1 MTNYANEDFGRR
13 RLDFHDQKVVEV
25 LPEHFREDYP
35 KLITLLDAYNDFMD
49 SAGNVNDS
57 LRQVLRARDIDGVS
71 LQFLEYLLQEIGV
84 GISGDN
90 FEDPREVAKN
100 FPDFYRVKGSLF
112 SAKAFFRALYGEDA
126 EISYPKDQLFV
137 VGESQIG
144 AESLRYI
151 QNGALYQT
159 LSILVKSSRPI
170 TQWRE
175 LYKRYVHPAGFYL
188 GGEVLAEGI
197 VNLSLDIMP
206 TAIPDSEASE
216 FEITAIATLDI
227 STPFEPMT
235 GFFQSPDSDTVYR
248 VDLNRTLAAIWN
260 DSASSVDDMYG
271 PLINAATA
279 NTVGFDDSNGIDFSN
294 TYETFDRSEFDS
306 AGSNIWTP

>member
-1 MTNYANEDFGRR
+1 MTNRSFEDFGRR
-13 RLDFHDQKVVEV
+13 NLDFHNPKVVEV
-25 LPEHFREDYP
+25 LPEFFREDYP
-35 KLITLLDAYNDFMD
+35 KLIALLQAYHNYMD
-49 SAGNVNDS
+49 SEGNINDS

-71 LQFLEYLLQEIGV
+71 LRFLEFLLQEVGV
-84 GISGDN
+84 GISSEN
-90 FEDPREVAKN
+90 FVDPREIVRN
-100 FPDFYRVKGSLF
+100 FPDFYRLKGSLF
-112 SAKAFFRALYGEDA
+112 SAKAFFRALYGEDV

-170 TQWRE
+170 SQWRD

-206 TAIPDSEASE
+206 FAIPDSEASE
-216 FEITAIATLDI
+216 LEITSIASFDILAINDPL
-227 STPFEPMT
+227 S
-235 GFFQSPDSDTVYR
+235 GFFSSPDSDTLYR
-248 VDLNRTLAAIWN
+248 VDLERTIAGIWE
-260 DSASSVDDMYG
+260 DSASVVEARYG
-271 PLINAATA
+271 SLINLATI
-279 NTVGFDDSNGIDFSN
+279 NTVGFDDSNIDFSN
-294 TYETFDRSEFDS
+294 VVETFDRSVFDS
-306 AGSNIWTP
+306 SGSNTWVA